1 MAKERLLTFV
11 LVVTTAMAVN
21 SPAGEAHNITAVL
34 ESLPDY
40 SIYNNYLTNTK
51 LADEINSKETV
62 TCLVLP
68 NAAMATLA
76 SKGSPADIKRALS
89 LLILLD
95 YFDPSKLHNL
105 GGGSTYTTTLL
116 QTTGTV
122 TGTQGFVNIT
132 DARGGKVSFSSAVP
146 GSKPDAVYTKSIKE
160 IPYSLSV
167 LEISDPIVYPGLFD
181 DGSSISDSN
190 LTALLENTG
199 CKTFASLISS
209 SGVLQTFQSAMGKGL
224 TVLAPND
231 EAFKAPIVP
240 DLSKLSAADLVAL
253 LQYHALPS
261 YTPKASLKMETGPIA
276 TMASNGPG
284 KYDLRVKYRG
294 DEVSLV
300 TGIDTSRIASTVLDD
315 TPVCVL
321 TVDNVLLPIE
331 LFPNATAPAPGPS
344 AKSPSPSPSSSPSPS
359 QSPSPSLAPGPTAVA
374 PAPAPGGK
382 KKPEAPSPL
391 PISPPAPPTESPAPA
406 SSPAESPENQ
416 PADDTSMAAGT
427 MAGTLAAAFVSALS
441 ALGFIL

>member
-1 MAKERLLTFV
+1 MAREPLLTFV
-11 LVVTTAMAVN
+11 LAVTVAMAVN
-21 SPAGEAHNITAVL
+21 SPGGEAHNITAIL
-34 ESLPDY
+34 EGSPDY

-51 LADEINSKETV
+51 IADEINSRETV

-76 SKGSPADIKRALS
+76 SKGPPAAIKKALS
-89 LLILLD
+89 LLTLLD

-105 GGGSTYTTTLL
+105 PGGSTFTTALL

-122 TGTQGFVNIT
+122 TGNQGFVNIT
-132 DARGGKVSFSSAVP
+132 DARGGKVTFSSAVT
-146 GSKPDAVYTKSIKE
+146 GSKPAAVYTKSIKE
-160 IPYSLSV
+160 IPYNLSV
-167 LEISDPIVYPGLFD
+167 LEISDPIFYPGLFD
-181 DGSSISDSN
+181 GSSTSDSN
-190 LTALLENTG
+190 LTALLENAG

-224 TVLAPND
+224 TVFAPND
-231 EAFKAPIVP
+231 EAFKAPIAP
-240 DLSKLSAADLVAL
+240 DLSKLSDADLVAL

-261 YTPKASLKMETGPIA
+261 YNPKASLKMETGPIA

-284 KYDLRVKYRG
+284 KFDLSVISRG

-321 TVDNVLLPIE
+321 TVDSVLLPIE

-344 AKSPSPSPSSSPSPS
+344 GKSPSPSSSRSPS
-359 QSPSPSLAPGPTAVA
+359 LSPSPSPSLAPGPTAVA

-382 KKPEAPSPL
+382 KKPEAPSPM
-391 PISPPAPPTESPAPA
+391 PISPPAPPMESPAPA

-416 PADDTSMAAGT
+416 SADDISMAAGT
-427 MAGTLAAAFVSALS
+427 TAGTVAAAIASALC

>member
-11 LVVTTAMAVN
+11 LAVTMTMAVN
-21 SPAGEAHNITAVL
+21 APGGEAHNITAIL
-34 ESLPDY
+34 ESSPDY
-40 SIYNNYLTNTK
+40 SIYNNYLTKTK
-51 LADEINSKETV
+51 IADEINSRETV

-76 SKGSPADIKRALS
+76 SKGSPADIKKALS

-105 GGGSTYTTTLL
+105 QGGSTFTTTLL

-122 TGTQGFVNIT
+122 AGNQGFVNIT

-160 IPYSLSV
+160 IPYNLSV
-167 LEISDPIVYPGLFD
+167 VEISDPIVYPGLFD
-181 DGSSISDSN
+181 GSSISNSN
-190 LTALLENTG
+190 LTALLENAG

-224 TVLAPND
+224 TVFAPND

-284 KYDLRVKYRG
+284 KYDLRVKSRG

-321 TVDNVLLPIE
+321 TVDNVLLPVE

-344 AKSPSPSPSSSPSPS
+344 AKSPSPSSS

-374 PAPAPGGK
+374 PTPAPGGK
-382 KKPEAPSPL
+382 KKPEAPSPM
-391 PISPPAPPTESPAPA
+391 PRSPPAPPTESPAPA

-416 PADDTSMAAGT
+416 PADDTSMAAETMVGT
-427 MAGTLAAAFVSALS
+427 FAAAFVSALCS
-441 ALGFIL
+441 LGFIL